1 MINYTPFQ
9 VFRLIRKIYL
19 YVVFISE
26 HYCKCKLNKRSCRLY
41 SLGGSVRFGE
51 ENFYVDPVTLESLTL
66 ANAVRDSDE
75 VISGVLLSPSG
86 HRFEICNGVPN
97 LVYPFELPTADREA
111 LQQSEERVD
120 GYDRYL
126 PLTFNT
132 YGEDEQ
138 SVRNAMI
145 DKLDLRPG
153 SIVLETGAGTGRDS
167 EIIAQRLGADGKLY
181 IQDLSPSFLDKNI
194 GRMRDGNTHVE
205 PALANGYY
213 LPFAEN
219 SFDACYH
226 FGGINAFG
234 DIKRAFS
241 EMARVTKPGGKVVV
255 GDESMPPW
263 LRETEF
269 GRILMNSNP
278 EFTYPLPLDKLP
290 VEARKPR
297 LEWIIGGVFYV
308 IDFVVGEGEP
318 YADFDFP
325 IPGVR
330 GGTHR
335 TRFYGQLEG
344 ITPEAKRLA
353 YEARAKTG
361 KSMHQWLD
369 DVVTQAAIRDIEFNG

>member
-1 MINYTPFQ
+1 M
-9 VFRLIRKIYL
+9 
-19 YVVFISE
+19 
-26 HYCKCKLNKRSCRLY
+26 RS
-41 SLGGSVRFGE
+41 GE
-51 ENFYVDPVTLESLTL
+51 EKFYVDPITLEALTL
-66 ANAVRDSDE
+66 SEEVRDGE
-75 VISGVLLSPSG
+75 EIQSGLLLSPSG
-86 HRFEICNGVPN
+86 HRFEIRNGVPD
-97 LVYPFELPTADREA
+97 LVYPFDLPAVDRHA

-126 PLTFNT
+126 PLTFST

-138 SVRNAMI
+138 VVRNAMI
-145 DKLDLRPG
+145 DKLRLRSG
-153 SIVLETGAGTGRDS
+153 AVILETGAGTGRDS
-167 EIIAQRLGADGKLY
+167 EIIARRLGAGGKFY
-181 IQDLSPSFLDKNI
+181 IQDLSPSFLARNVE
-194 GRMRDGNTHVE
+194 RMHGVPVRVE

-213 LPFAEN
+213 LPFPDN
-219 SFDACYH
+219 SFDACFH

-234 DIKRAFS
+234 DVRRAFS

-269 GRILMNSNP
+269 AKILMNSNP
-278 EFTYPLPLDKLP
+278 EFIYPLPLDKLP
-290 VEARKPR
+290 VEARKTR

-308 IDFVVGEGEP
+308 IDFEVGEGEP
-318 YADFDFP
+318 WADFDFP

-335 TRFYGQLEG
+335 TRYCGQLEG

-353 YEARAKTG
+353 QEARAKTG

-369 DVVTQAAIRDIEFNG
+369 EVVRQAAKRDIGLTG

>member
-1 MINYTPFQ
+1 M
-9 VFRLIRKIYL
+9 
-19 YVVFISE
+19 
-26 HYCKCKLNKRSCRLY
+26 
-41 SLGGSVRFGE
+41 RFGE
-51 ENFYVDPVTLESLTL
+51 EKFYVDPVTHESLTL
-66 ANAVRDSDE
+66 SDAVRDGDE
-75 VISGVLLSPSG
+75 VMSGVLISPAG
-86 HRFEICNGVPN
+86 HRFEIRNGVPN
-97 LVYPFELPTADREA
+97 LVYPFELPAVDREA
-111 LQQSEERVD
+111 LQQSEDRVE

-126 PLTFNT
+126 PLTFST

-138 SVRNAMI
+138 AVRNAMI

-153 SIVLETGAGTGRDS
+153 AIVLETGAGTGRDS
-167 EIIAQRLGADGKLY
+167 EIIARRLGADGKLY
-181 IQDLSPSFLDKNI
+181 IQDLSPSFLAKNI
-194 GRMRDGNTHVE
+194 ERMRGTNAHVE

-255 GDESMPPW
+255 GDENMPPW

-269 GRILMNSNP
+269 ARILMNSNP
-278 EFTYPLPLDKLP
+278 EFAYQLPLDKLP
-290 VEARKPR
+290 VEARKTR

-318 YADFDFP
+318 KADFDFP

-335 TRFYGQLEG
+335 TRYYGQLEG
-344 ITPEAKRLA
+344 VTPEAKRLA

-369 DVVTQAAIRDIEFNG
+369 EVVRQAALRDIGPKD